1 MYPGSSL
8 VQSSTALWVKLIKE
22 QQMEIELAIEN
33 SQSPCVYPIQ
43 RASSYFKRGFGAMGQ

>member
-1 MYPGSSL
+1 MYSGSSL

-22 QQMEIELAIEN
+22 QQMEIELAIEK